1 MDVGLTAAILAWC
14 AVAFLAGAIFGIT
27 LTIVL
32 LRRSE
37 RRYYRESRNDR
48 A

>member
-1 MDVGLTAAILAWC
+1 MDVGLTGVLPWC
-14 AVAFLAGAIFGIT
+14 AVAYLAGALCGIA
-27 LTIVL
+27 LTIIV